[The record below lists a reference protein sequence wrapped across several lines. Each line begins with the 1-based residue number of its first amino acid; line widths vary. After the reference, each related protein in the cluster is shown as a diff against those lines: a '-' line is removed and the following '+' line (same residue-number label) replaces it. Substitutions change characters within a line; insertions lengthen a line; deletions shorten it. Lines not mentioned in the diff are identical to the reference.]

1 MAKRLPVQ
9 SVVCPE
15 CSSRFDAAPVL
26 SFLGLPRFQCPQCT
40 KKFLYPLSDRR
51 RKAYVGIVVVFGLLA
66 VGIIVGAHAIP
77 IPGIL
82 PVGVGVGLA
91 QDEGAKE
98 ARRHPSVGGVHGL
111 GSRCSG
117 LGSRRSGRTKPSL
130 PQARSSQTRMEL
142 RIVR

>member
-91 QDEGAKE
+91 QDSK
-98 ARRHPSVGGVHGL
+98 ARKKLAATP
-111 GSRCSG
+111 
-117 LGSRRSGRTKPSL
+117 RSGVFT
-130 PQARSSQTRMEL
+130 A
-142 RIVR
+142 